1 MGLIEKRLIKQ
12 GQEAW
17 VPESQKELRELT
29 GSEQSYEVAWDDFNS
44 DEAALNNIRFQGLR
58 RINAAFRV
66 VCADALGKDAVK
78 EQIKTVAV
86 HNADDPAKKGMSL
99 KDGAFTVICAY
110 GKGDAGYF
118 TDTEMLNW
126 LQRAL

>member
-12 GQEAW
+12 GQEEW
-17 VPESQKELRELT
+17 VPEAQKELRELT
-29 GSEQSYEVAWDDFNS
+29 ASEQVYEVAWGDFNA

-66 VCADALGKDAVK
+66 VCNDALGKEAVK
-78 EQIKTVAV
+78 EQIKKVAV
-86 HNADDPAKKGMSL
+86 HNADDPAKKGMTL
-99 KDGAFTVICAY
+99 KDGEFTLIAAF
-110 GKGDAGYF
+110 GKGDVGYF
-118 TDTEMLNW
+118 TDNEILSW

>member
-12 GQEAW
+12 GQEEW
-17 VPESQKELRELT
+17 VPEAQKELRELT
-29 GSEQSYEVAWDDFNS
+29 GSEQVIEVVWDGFTS

-58 RINAAFRV
+58 RVIAAFRV
-66 VCADALGKDAVK
+66 VCVDDLGKEAVK
-78 EQIKTVAV
+78 EQVQKVVV
-86 HNADDPAKKGMSL
+86 HNADDPAKKGMTL
-99 KDGAFTVICAY
+99 KDGAFALTAAF

-118 TDTEMLNW
+118 TDNEIIKW